1 MASSIEWLTA
11 LELRALYRRAAL
23 SPVEVAET
31 AFARIERYNG
41 ALNAFMVID
50 REGAMAQA
58 QASAAR
64 WRRGTPLSPLDGV
77 PVTIKDTVD
86 LQGFPTRAGSQTTP
100 DAPAAHDCPEAARLR
115 EAGCVILGKT
125 TTPEFGWKGM
135 TDGPL
140 FGTTRNPW
148 NLERTPGGSS
158 GGAAA
163 ALAAG
168 IGTLALGTDGGGS
181 VRIPA
186 THCGLFGLKPTFGR
200 VPHAPHKGAFGT
212 LVAAGPITRSVSD
225 AALMLNEMARPD
237 PRDWYALPYTGEDFG
252 ADLWRGVDGLKIAVT
267 TTFGGAQT
275 DPEVATLVQ
284 AAARVLEQLGAIV
297 EEVGEITAPLRP
309 RFEAYWLAGFGET
322 LARIPPARWPELD
335 PGFLELA
342 RRGQSV
348 TRAEAYAG
356 ELARIELGTEMAL
369 FHQRHDLLLM
379 PTIPAPPV
387 NAAMPYHAQGNDRW
401 ARATPFTVAF
411 NYTGQ
416 PCATIRCG
424 FTSDGLPAGLQI
436 VGPKYSE
443 GLILR
448 AAAAYEAASQASLWP
463 TPALAASLKKM
474 AVDPTA

>member
-1 MASSIEWLTA
+1 MASPIEWLTA
-11 LELRALYRRAAL
+11 TELRTLYRRGAL
-23 SPVEVAET
+23 SPVEAAET
-31 AFARIERYNG
+31 ALARIDRYNG
-41 ALNAFMVID
+41 ALNAFMIID
-50 REGAMAQA
+50 RDGALAQA
-58 QASAAR
+58 RAAEAR
-64 WRRGTPLSPLDGV
+64 WRNGRPLSPLDGV

-86 LQGFPTRAGSQTTP
+86 LKGFPTRAGSRTTP
-100 DAPAAHDCPEAARLR
+100 EAPAAQDCPEAARLR

-125 TTPEFGWKGM
+125 TTPEYGWKGM

-200 VPHAPHKGAFGT
+200 VPHAPHRGAFTT
-212 LVAAGPITRSVSD
+212 LVATGPITRSVAD

-237 PRDWYALPYTGEDFG
+237 ARDWYALPYAAEDFG
-252 ADLWRGVDGLKIAVT
+252 ADLWAGVAGLKIAVST
-267 TTFGGAQT
+267 SFGGAQT
-275 DPEVATLVQ
+275 DPEIATLVQ
-284 AAARVLEQLGAIV
+284 AAAQALEGLGAHV
-297 EEVGEITAPLRP
+297 EQVGDVTAPLRP
-309 RFEAYWLAGFGET
+309 RFEKYWLAGLGET
-322 LARIPPARWPELD
+322 LSRIAKERWPELD
-335 PGFLELA
+335 PGFLKLA
-342 RRGQSV
+342 EIGQSV
-348 TRAEAYAG
+348 SRAEAYAG

-369 FHQRHDLLLM
+369 FHQTYDLLLM

-387 NAAMPYHAQGNDRW
+387 NASMPYHAQGNDRW

-424 FTSDGLPAGLQI
+424 FTSDGMPAGLQI
-436 VGPKYSE
+436 VGAKYSE
-443 GLILR
+443 RLILR
-448 AAAAYEAASQASLWP
+448 AAAAYEAVSQASQWP
-463 TPALAASLKKM
+463 TPALAASLAKM
-474 AVDPTA
+474 AA

>member
-1 MASSIEWLTA
+1 MTDIAWKSA
-11 LELRALYRRAAL
+11 NELRGLYRRMAL

-31 AFARIERYNG
+31 AFGRIERYNG
-41 ALNAFMVID
+41 VLNAFMVID
-50 REGAMAQA
+50 RDGAMERAR
-58 QASAAR
+58 ASEAR
-64 WRRGTPLSPLDGV
+64 WRRGVPLSPIDGV

-86 LQGFPTRAGSQTTP
+86 LKGFPTRAGSRTTP
-100 DAPAAHDCPEAARLR
+100 DAPAAQDCPEAARLR

-125 TTPEFGWKGM
+125 TTPEYGWKGM

-148 NLERTPGGSS
+148 DIERTPGGSS

-163 ALAAG
+163 SLAAG

-212 LVAAGPITRSVSD
+212 LVATGPITRSVAD
-225 AALMLNEMARPD
+225 AALMLNEMAKPD
-237 PRDWYALPYTGEDFG
+237 ARDWYALPYTGEDFG
-252 ADLWRGVDGLKIAVT
+252 ADLWAGVAGLRIAVT

-275 DPEVATLVQ
+275 DPEVAALVQ
-284 AAARVLEQLGAIV
+284 TAARAFEALGAIV
-297 EEVGEITAPLRP
+297 EEVGEVTAPLRP
-309 RFEAYWLAGFGET
+309 RFETYWLAGFGET
-322 LARIPPARWPELD
+322 LSRIPEARWPDLD

-342 RRGQSV
+342 RRGLGVS
-348 TRAEAYAG
+348 RAEASEG
-356 ELARIELGTEMAL
+356 ELARIALGSEMAL

-443 GLILR
+443 RLILR
-448 AAAAYEAASQASLWP
+448 AAAAYEAASLASSWP
-463 TPALAASLKKM
+463 TPALAASLVKM
-474 AVDPTA
+474 THAVQ

>member
-1 MASSIEWLTA
+1 MTSSIDWLTA
-11 LELRALYRRAAL
+11 AELRTLYRRGAL
-23 SPVEVAET
+23 SPVEAAET
-31 AFARIERYNG
+31 AFARIDRYNG

-50 REGAMAQA
+50 RAGAMAQA
-58 QASAAR
+58 RASLAR
-64 WRRGTPLSPLDGV
+64 WRAGTPLSPIDGV

-86 LQGFPTRAGSQTTP
+86 IEGFPTRSGSRTTP
-100 DAPAAHDCPEAARLR
+100 EAAAALDCPEAARLR

-158 GGAAA
+158 GGAVA

-186 THCGLFGLKPTFGR
+186 THCGLFGIKPTFGR
-200 VPHAPHKGAFGT
+200 VPHAPHRGAFTT
-212 LVAAGPITRSVSD
+212 LVAAGPITRSVVD
-225 AALMLNEMARPD
+225 AALMLNEMAKPD
-237 PRDWYALPYTGEDFG
+237 ARDWYALPYTGEDFG
-252 ADLWRGVDGLKIAVT
+252 ADLWRGVAGLKIGVT
-267 TTFGGAQT
+267 TTFGGAET
-275 DPEVATLVQ
+275 DPEVATLVE
-284 AAARVLEQLGAIV
+284 AAARAFEQLGATV
-297 EEVGEITAPLRP
+297 EEVGVVTAPLRP
-309 RFEAYWLAGFGET
+309 RFEKYWLAGFGET
-322 LARIPPARWPELD
+322 LNRTPRERWPELD
-335 PGFLELA
+335 PGFLKLA
-342 RRGQSV
+342 ETGLSV

-369 FHQRHDLLLM
+369 FHQRYDLLLM

-387 NAAMPYHAQGNDRW
+387 NASMPYHAQGNDRW

-424 FTSDGLPAGLQI
+424 FTPDGMPAGLQI

-443 GLILR
+443 RLILR
-448 AAAAYEAASQASLWP
+448 AAAAYEAASQASQWP
-463 TPALAASLKKM
+463 TQALAASLAKM
-474 AVDPTA
+474 AA

>member
-1 MASSIEWLTA
+1 M
-11 LELRALYRRAAL
+11 
-23 SPVEVAET
+23 
-31 AFARIERYNG
+31 
-41 ALNAFMVID
+41 LNAFMVVD
-50 REGAMAQA
+50 HDGAMAQA
-58 QASAAR
+58 RESEAR
-64 WRRGTPLSPLDGV
+64 WRRGMPLSPLDGV

-86 LQGFPTRAGSQTTP
+86 LKGFPTRAGSRTTP
-100 DAPAAHDCPEAARLR
+100 PAPVTQDCPAAARLR
-115 EAGCVILGKT
+115 DAGCVILGKT
-125 TTPEFGWKGM
+125 TTPEYGWKGM

-148 NLERTPGGSS
+148 NPERTPGGSS

-200 VPHAPHKGAFGT
+200 VPHAPHKGAFTT
-212 LVAAGPITRSVSD
+212 LVATGPITRTVAD
-225 AALMLNEMARPD
+225 AALMLNEMAKPD
-237 PRDWYALPYTGEDFG
+237 ARDWYALPWSGEDFG
-252 ADLWRGVDGLKIAVT
+252 ADLWGGVAGLRIALS
-267 TTFGGAQT
+267 TTFGESQT
-275 DPEVATLVQ
+275 EPEIATLVQ
-284 AAARVLEQLGAIV
+284 AAAGVLERLGAHV
-297 EEVGEITAPLRP
+297 EEVGPVTAPLRP
-309 RFEAYWLAGFGET
+309 RFEKYWLAGFGET
-322 LARIPPARWPELD
+322 LSRIPNERWPELD
-335 PGFLELA
+335 PGFRELA
-342 RRGQSV
+342 ERGLAV
-348 TRAEAYAG
+348 TRAEAYQG
-356 ELARIELGTEMAL
+356 ELARIALGTEMAL

-436 VGPKYSE
+436 VGPKYGE
-443 GLILR
+443 RLVLR
-448 AAAAYEAASQASLWP
+448 AAAAYEAVSQAALWP
-463 TPALAASLKKM
+463 TPALAQSLAKIDG
-474 AVDPTA
+474 APSRAQ